1 MVVDQSKPKC
11 EHENCLC
18 VVPEGQRYCS
28 FHCEQA
34 ATQLPASVQA
44 QCGCS
49 PMRNPAAAKIT
60 QRHCSVSARTRTKVA
75 SESWHFAN
83 THSG

>member
-44 QCGCS
+44 QCGCGHAEC
-49 PMRNPAAAKIT
+49 NEAHAGG
-60 QRHCSVSARTRTKVA
+60 SVNQPHA
-75 SESWHFAN
+75 
-83 THSG
+83 